1 MKAILT
7 LFALSGLV
15 ATIGPVHS
23 AELTFDQF
31 RESCTDP
38 DSFGHQRP
46 PERIR
51 ILCKNVYTGWNPIEA
66 GGVDLSTS
74 RVLTG
79 ELFSDKY
86 HVSSTDFNVEVPE
99 MRASCPRFRE
109 VTETVTIE
117 SSMTCEQVLADERN
131 LEDIC
136 LDVINDGVAQ
146 NPDMVESVPTGR
158 VYDVCGTTTQKP

>member
-1 MKAILT
+1 MKAIMSIL
-7 LFALSGLV
+7 ALGGLV
-15 ATIGPVHS
+15 VTIGPVHS

-46 PERIR
+46 PEKIR
-51 ILCKNVYTGWNPIEA
+51 VLCKNVYTGWNPIEA
-66 GGVDLSTS
+66 GGVSLSAS

-86 HVSSTDFNVEVPE
+86 HVSSTDYDVEVPE
-99 MRASCPRFRE
+99 MRAECPRFRE

-117 SSMTCEQVLADERN
+117 RSMTCDQVMADERT

-136 LDVINDGVAQ
+136 LDVINDGVGQ
-146 NPDMVESVPTGR
+146 NPDMVEVEPTGR
-158 VYDVCGTTTQKP
+158 VYSVCGDTTQKP